1 MQDYTVKLAGLVNN
15 QGINH
20 HMQLLDIK
28 KSFKDQ
34 DVDLEWSPPAL
45 THASDRFSSH
55 DAPDVQI
62 KKRKWNQINIW
73 LL

>member
-1 MQDYTVKLAGLVNN
+1 
-15 QGINH
+15 
-20 HMQLLDIK
+20 MQLLDIK

-62 KKRKWNQINIW
+62 KKESETKLTFDYYSSCTFAIYSANPEARSAPQ
-73 LL
+73 